1 MLTKRTFLVVMTALA
16 ASLGTPR
23 AGVYEPPVHVSPG
36 PTPSIENR
44 WLDAW
49 VVTSADTYSECN
61 GFYTDNRLR
70 GDQVS
75 SHGRI
80 DVPIGTPAH
89 VDMVTLSASE
99 AVFSMTMSQK
109 LLVTREHRDFTLQAE
124 ARCQVDLKVM
134 LPPGM
139 KGEQDILGIEAL
151 VQPAMKR
158 YPTEDAAVLAAG
170 FLPQD
175 DPAYASA
182 HQTAIAR
189 QQEFESRQ
197 TAEAIDAR
205 MSQWVSQ
212 TQRIQGRISNDPDYL
227 AGFARGVEAGR
238 ATALTK
244 CEQLATAEPA
254 MLPMSGPSAA
264 TFASKGSRQKAWSRG
279 YEDGI
284 QLTHG
289 LEAIRILPQ
298 CVPGTPSA
306 SAR

>member
-1 MLTKRTFLVVMTALA
+1 MWTGRTLLVVMTALA

-23 AGVYEPPVHVSPG
+23 AADHEPPVHVSPG
-36 PTPSIENR
+36 PTPSIEHR

-49 VVTSADTYSECN
+49 VVTSADTFSECN

-70 GDQVS
+70 GSQVS
-75 SHGRI
+75 SRGRI
-80 DVPIGTPAH
+80 DVPAGTPAH
-89 VDMVTLSASE
+89 VDMVSVSASQV
-99 AVFSMTMSQK
+99 AFRMTVSQK

-124 ARCQVDLKVM
+124 ADCRVDLKVM
-134 LPPGM
+134 LPPGLSAD
-139 KGEQDILGIEAL
+139 QDILGVEAL
-151 VQPAMKR
+151 VDPAMR
-158 YPTEDAAVLAAG
+158 RFPTENAAVLAAG
-170 FLPQD
+170 FLPSS
-175 DPAYASA
+175 DPTYAS
-182 HQTAIAR
+182 QQKTAIA
-189 QQEFESRQ
+189 QQREFESRQ
-197 TAEAIDAR
+197 KSEAIDAR

-227 AGFARGVEAGR
+227 AGFARGVEEGR
-238 ATALTK
+238 ATAVTK

-254 MLPMSGPSAA
+254 LLPGGGPSTA

-298 CVPGTPSA
+298 CVPATPSA

>member
-1 MLTKRTFLVVMTALA
+1 MWTGRTLLVVMTALA

-23 AGVYEPPVHVSPG
+23 AADHEPPVHVSPG
-36 PTPSIENR
+36 PTPSIEHR

-49 VVTSADTYSECN
+49 VVTSADTFSECN
-61 GFYTDNRLR
+61 GFYTDNWLR
-70 GDQVS
+70 GSQVS
-75 SHGRI
+75 SRGRI
-80 DVPIGTPAH
+80 DVPAGTPAH
-89 VDMVTLSASE
+89 VDMVSVSASQV
-99 AVFSMTMSQK
+99 AFRMTVSQK

-124 ARCQVDLKVM
+124 ADCRVDLKVM
-134 LPPGM
+134 LPPGLSAD
-139 KGEQDILGIEAL
+139 QDILGVEAL
-151 VQPAMKR
+151 VDPAMR
-158 YPTEDAAVLAAG
+158 RFPTENAAVLAAG
-170 FLPQD
+170 FLPSS
-175 DPAYASA
+175 DPTYASQ
-182 HQTAIAR
+182 HQTAIA
-189 QQEFESRQ
+189 QQREFESRQ
-197 TAEAIDAR
+197 KSEAIDAR
-205 MSQWVSQ
+205 MNQWVSQ

-238 ATALTK
+238 ATAVTK

-254 MLPMSGPSAA
+254 MLPGGGPSTA

-298 CVPGTPSA
+298 CVPATPSA

>member
-1 MLTKRTFLVVMTALA
+1 MLTGRTLVVVMTALA
-16 ASLGTPR
+16 ASLGTFR
-23 AGVYEPPVHVSPG
+23 AADDGPPVHVSPG
-36 PTPSIENR
+36 PTPSIEHR

-49 VVTSADTYSECN
+49 VVTSAETFSECN
-61 GFYTDNRLR
+61 GFYTDNWLR
-70 GDQVS
+70 GSQVS

-80 DVPIGTPAH
+80 DVPAGTPAH
-89 VDMVTLSASE
+89 VDVVSVSE
-99 AVFSMTMSQK
+99 SQVVFSLTVSQR

-124 ARCQVDLKVM
+124 ARCQIDLKLM
-134 LPPGM
+134 MPPGM
-139 KGEQDILGIEAL
+139 SAAQDILGVESLINP
-151 VQPAMKR
+151 VMKR
-158 YPTEDAAVLAAG
+158 YPTENAAVLAAG
-170 FLPQD
+170 FLPST
-175 DPAYASA
+175 DPTYASR
-182 HQTAIAR
+182 HQTAIA
-189 QQEFESRQ
+189 QQHEFESRQ

-212 TQRIQGRISNDPDYL
+212 TQRIQGRISSDPDYL

-238 ATALTK
+238 ASAVTK

-254 MLPMSGPSAA
+254 MFPGGGPSTA

-279 YEDGI
+279 YEDGV